1 MGLQLITDEQYI
13 LLIPDAQDV
22 ATLVEV
28 EDAIIRKLEEERTGF
43 IIDLQQIEGLTSE
56 TQKRITSINDIVN
69 KEDGLLVI
77 CSVSGDD
84 AQVLKNNGIV
94 NTRTL
99 DEAVDYIFMEEIE
112 KQFKDDDEDDWL
124 SGTDDDL

>member
-13 LLIPDAQDV
+13 LLIPDAQDI
-22 ATLVEV
+22 ATLVEM
-28 EDAIIRKLEEERTGF
+28 EEAIIRKLEEERTGF

-56 TQKRITSINDIVN
+56 AQKRITSINDIVT
-69 KEDGLLVI
+69 KEDGLLVVS
-77 CSVSGDD
+77 SVSGDD

>member
-1 MGLQLITDEQYI
+1 MALQIITDEQYI

-22 ATLVEV
+22 ATLAEL
-28 EDAIIRKLEEERTGF
+28 EDAIIKKLEEERTGF
-43 IIDLQQIEGLTSE
+43 IIDLQKVDALTSE
-56 TQKRITSINDIVN
+56 AQKRINSMNDIVS
-69 KEDGLLVI
+69 KEEGLLVV
-77 CSVSGDD
+77 CSVEGDN
-84 AQVLKNNGIV
+84 AQVLKNSGIV

-124 SGTDDDL
+124 SDLNEE